1 MSFKRTSRLFASAAV
16 TAGLA
21 FGGLALT
28 APAAQAATATA
39 TAQYTCATPLANTLP
54 PPLNTLLGSFK
65 VPATFSLDTLPTA
78 LTANIPVPAGLP
90 LVGQLQFPTTQGGL
104 AGILQSVAIT
114 LQSILGPT
122 PLNAVST
129 QFSNGVATIS
139 GQLGAFTPTSGL
151 PLPIPT
157 SFDASL
163 LTNNPLFSLL
173 GIKCT
178 LDPGSTVITN
188 NGGTT
193 GGGGT
198 TTGLAKQN
206 AKVKAK
212 GKKAVAVGQRVLVKV
227 KVKTAA
233 GQKAAGQVT
242 AKVGKRVITKAL
254 KSGKATFKFQGLKL
268 GKRKITFSYSGDSST
283 NAAKKKFTVRVTR

>member
-16 TAGLA
+16 TASLA

-28 APAAQAATATA
+28 APAAHAATATA
-39 TAQYTCATPLANTLP
+39 TAQYTCATPLASTLP

-65 VPATFSLDTLPTA
+65 VPATFSLDTLPSA
-78 LTANIPVPAGLP
+78 LTANVPVPAGLP

-114 LQSILGPT
+114 LSSILGPT
-122 PLNAVST
+122 PLNPVST

-163 LTNNPLFSLL
+163 FTNNPLFSVL

-188 NGGTT
+188 NGGGTGT
-193 GGGGT
+193 GG
-198 TTGLAKQN
+198 TGLAKQN
-206 AKVKAK
+206 AKVKAN
-212 GKKAVAVGQRVLVKV
+212 GKKVVAAGKRAVVKV

-242 AKVGKRVITKAL
+242 AKVAGKKVTKAL
-254 KSGKATFKFQGLKL
+254 KNGKAKFTFKGLKI

-283 NAAKKKFTVRVTR
+283 NAAKKKFTVRVVR